1 MHTQLYDIP
10 GTWSGRLAIM
20 PRPRGGD
27 WLDEEVRAWREQGIQ
42 LVVSALTKDE
52 IEELQ
57 LGGERDLCEA
67 NGIEY
72 MPFPIADRGV
82 PSSLA
87 DMARL
92 ARLLERRLASGAN
105 IVFHCRQ
112 GIGRASL
119 LAACVLAATGVEPR
133 AAFERIHASRGCP
146 VPDTREQTDWVVRFA
161 QSQLMAR
168 SGG

>member
-27 WLDEEVRAWREQGIQ
+27 WLDDEVRAWREQAIQ
-42 LVVSALTKDE
+42 VIVSGLTKDE

-57 LGGERDLCEA
+57 LGAERDLCEA

-72 MPFPIADRGV
+72 IPFPIADRGV

-92 ARLLERRLASGAN
+92 ARLLEKRLASGVN

-112 GIGRASL
+112 GSAEHRCWRHACWLRQALSREPPLSGFRPPGAAPFPTRRNRQIG
-119 LAACVLAATGVEPR
+119 
-133 AAFERIHASRGCP
+133 
-146 VPDTREQTDWVVRFA
+146 W
-161 QSQLMAR
+161 
-168 SGG
+168 SGSPKAN

>member
-1 MHTQLYDIP
+1 MHTQRYDIP
-10 GTWSGRLAIM
+10 GTWPGRLAIM

-27 WLDEEVRAWREQGIQ
+27 WLDEEVRTWREQGIQ
-42 LVVSALTKDE
+42 LVVSALTKEE

-57 LGGERDLCEA
+57 LGAERDLCEA

-72 MPFPIADRGV
+72 VPFPIADRGV

-87 DMARL
+87 EMARL
-92 ARLLERRLASGAN
+92 ARLLDKKLASGAK
-105 IVFHCRQ
+105 IVIHCRQ

-133 AAFERIHASRGCP
+133 AAFERIQASRGCP
-146 VPDTREQTDWVVRFA
+146 VPDIQEQTDWVVRFA
-161 QSQLMAR
+161 QRQLTAR